1 MEAQRMGL
9 GEKIGSL
16 FSRRLAEKKWVMNHR
31 EQIQQYAKMA
41 EALPESERAK
51 VYASIEHDMQEAT
64 GKQLKINRVV
74 AGVTLTAAT
83 FVGAL
88 IGIPGFRNWV
98 GGLHIGK
105 VEFGKPFKT
114 FGEKGATKFGDAAVR
129 AKELGRKAKDGLVNL
144 FMKKEAAAAAPPPP
158 TAPPSP
164 AAPVIRG

>member
-1 MEAQRMGL
+1 MAEIGIPMEAQRMGL

-74 AGVTLTAAT
+74 AG
-83 FVGAL
+83 
-88 IGIPGFRNWV
+88 
-98 GGLHIGK
+98 GG
-105 VEFGKPFKT
+105 
-114 FGEKGATKFGDAAVR
+114 
-129 AKELGRKAKDGLVNL
+129 
-144 FMKKEAAAAAPPPP
+144 APPRHIFWGLLG
-158 TAPPSP
+158 SL
-164 AAPVIRG
+164 I